1 MYNTKYF
8 ANCTTIEEAKALYKK
23 LAKANHPDLG
33 GDTETMKAI
42 NAEFEKVFDLLKNK
56 HTGANNTTYT
66 AKSDSTET
74 AAEFMNIINKLIHCN
89 GLVIELVGRWIWLT
103 GNTYEHRNIIKS
115 LGFTWATR
123 KKAWYWH
130 APEDKSFNRKEMS
143 LNEIRSL
150 YGSKVFETEKDN
162 TARLTA

>member
-1 MYNTKYF
+1 MTYF

-42 NAEFEKVFDLLKNK
+42 NAEFEKAFDLLKNK

-74 AAEFMNIINKLIHCN
+74 AAEFMTIINQLIRCR
-89 GLVIELVGRWIWLT
+89 GLIIELVGRWIWLT
-103 GNTYEHRNIIKS
+103 GSTYQYRDIIKK
-115 LGFTWATR
+115 LGFTWASR

-130 APEDKSFNRKEMS
+130 TPEDRSLNRKEMS

-150 YGSKVFETEKDN
+150 YGSKVFDTEKDT
-162 TARLTA
+162 TARITA